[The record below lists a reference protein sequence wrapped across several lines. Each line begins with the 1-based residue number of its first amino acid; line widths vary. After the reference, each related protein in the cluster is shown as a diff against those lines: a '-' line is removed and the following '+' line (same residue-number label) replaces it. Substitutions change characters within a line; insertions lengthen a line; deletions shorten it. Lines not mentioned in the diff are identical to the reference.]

1 MKTEYKNTRSGY
13 VDTKEYTKIP
23 FEDIQILD
31 DEPVEVM
38 NPFSQVKVM
47 LTPTEV
53 AVYDVT
59 MGSYHMGLYKEFYK
73 GRDWFIDNNPEAYF
87 DLID

>member
-1 MKTEYKNTRSGY
+1 MIKNTEYK
-13 VDTKEYTKIP
+13 DTKEYTKIP
-23 FEDIQILD
+23 FKDIQILD
-31 DEPVEVM
+31 SEPVVVS
-38 NPFSQVKVM
+38 NPYSGVQVT

-59 MGSYHMGLYKEFYK
+59 MGSYAMGLYDDFYK
-73 GRDWFIDNNPEAYF
+73 GKEWFIDNNPEAYY